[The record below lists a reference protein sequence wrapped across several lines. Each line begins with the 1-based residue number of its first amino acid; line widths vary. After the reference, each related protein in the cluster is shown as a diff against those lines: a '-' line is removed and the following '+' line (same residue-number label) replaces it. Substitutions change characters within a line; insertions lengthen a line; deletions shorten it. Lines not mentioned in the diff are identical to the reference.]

1 MMPST
6 KYLRTS
12 LLGLRNLVIG
22 GNVRAFGLLSKPRD
36 MVYYASETLF
46 LYKTLAEKRKLPQKN
61 IWEVLPSKN
70 ATPLVLAGFAEDSWF
85 GPVAS
90 YTADI
95 VSLCLLC
102 RRLQPKTIFEVG
114 TLRGYTTYHL
124 ALNSP
129 ADARIYTLD
138 LPPHQINTKLQ
149 TTLVDD
155 WHIEASHRDRK
166 YIFDGTPEAS
176 KVTTLFHD
184 SASFDF
190 SPYYGE
196 IDLFFIDGA
205 HSYEYVRSDSL
216 NAIKCCRKG
225 SVIAWH
231 DFGRT
236 GVNGV
241 SRWLVEFSKEHKIYT
256 IPGGSLAFMVV

>member
-1 MMPST
+1 MPST

-12 LLGLRNLVIG
+12 LLGLRNLVVG
-22 GNVRAFGLLSKPRD
+22 GNVRALGLLSKPRD

-46 LYKTLAEKRKLPQKN
+46 LYKTLAERRRLPEKN
-61 IWEVLPSKN
+61 IWEVLPSN
-70 ATPLVLAGFAEDSWF
+70 SAIPVVLAGISEDSWF
-85 GPVAS
+85 GAVAS

-102 RRLQPKTIFEVG
+102 RRLNPKAIFEIG

-124 ALNSP
+124 GLNSA
-129 ADARIYTLD
+129 ADAKIYTLD
-138 LPPHQINTKLQ
+138 LPQDQMNPKLQ

-155 WHIEASHRDRK
+155 WHIQASHRDRK

-176 KVTTLFHD
+176 KITPLFGD

-190 SPYYGE
+190 SPYYGT

-205 HSYEYVRSDSL
+205 HSYEYVRSDTL
-216 NAIKCCRKG
+216 NAIQCCHEG

-241 SRWLVEFSKEHKIYT
+241 SRWLVEFSKNHKVYT
-256 IPGGSLAFMVV
+256 IPGGSLAFMIV

>member
-1 MMPST
+1 MSST

-12 LLGLRNLVIG
+12 LLGLRNLLVG
-22 GNVRAFGLLSKPRD
+22 GNVRALGLLSKPRD

-46 LYKTLAEKRKLPQKN
+46 LYKTLAERRKLPEKN
-61 IWEVLPSKN
+61 VWEVLPSN
-70 ATPLVLAGFAEDSWF
+70 DTIPLVLAGFSEDSWF

-102 RRLQPKTIFEVG
+102 RHLTPTTVFEIG

-124 ALNSP
+124 GLNSP

-138 LPPHQINTKLQ
+138 LPPDQTNAKLK

-155 WHIEASHRDRK
+155 WHIEASQRDRK
-166 YIFDGTPEAS
+166 YFFDGTPEAG
-176 KVTTLFHD
+176 KIHPLFGD

-190 SPYYGE
+190 SPFHGKV
-196 IDLFFIDGA
+196 DLFFIDGA
-205 HSYEYVRSDSL
+205 HSYEYVRSDTL
-216 NAIKCCRKG
+216 NALACCHKG

-241 SRWLVEFSKEHKIYT
+241 SRWLVEFSKKHRICA

>member
-1 MMPST
+1 MRSA

-12 LLGLRNLVIG
+12 LLGFRNLVFG
-22 GNVRAFGLLSKPRD
+22 GNAMSLRLLSKPRD

-46 LYKTLAEKRKLPQKN
+46 LYKTLAENRKLPQKN
-61 IWEVLPSKN
+61 IWEVLPSNN
-70 ATPLVLAGFAEDSWF
+70 ATPVVLAGLAEDSWF

-102 RRLQPKTIFEVG
+102 RHLNPKTIFEIG

-129 ADARIYTLD
+129 ADTQIYTLD
-138 LPPHQINTKLQ
+138 LPENQMDPQLQ

-155 WHIEASHRDRK
+155 WHIEASHRDRR
-166 YIFDGTPEAS
+166 YIFDGTPEAH
-176 KVTTLFHD
+176 KITPLFHD

-190 SPYYGE
+190 SPYHE
-196 IDLFFIDGA
+196 KIDLFFIDGA
-205 HSYEYVRSDSL
+205 HSYQYVRSDTL
-216 NAIKCCRKG
+216 NAMQCCHKG

-241 SRWLVEFSKEHKIYT
+241 SRWLVEFSKQHSIYA
-256 IPGGSLAFMVV
+256 IPGGSLAFMIV